1 LTDDEDEEV
10 EVEVP
15 RGPRFKNELMRD
27 IGRWEE
33 EQEDEMECKEDL
45 EFSADEAEDEGS
57 QV

>member
-1 LTDDEDEEV
+1 M